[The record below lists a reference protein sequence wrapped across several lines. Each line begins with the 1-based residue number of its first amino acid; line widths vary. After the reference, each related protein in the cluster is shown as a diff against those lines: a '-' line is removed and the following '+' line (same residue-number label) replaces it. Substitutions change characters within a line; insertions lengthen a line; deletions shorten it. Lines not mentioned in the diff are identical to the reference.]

1 MDLAQE
7 GKERVVIMSDKI
19 DSMQNLKEIVIN
31 ELRPENFCVTT
42 NPGEPVETIRNTLVQ
57 DLYALEDFDELQF
70 RNLRVDVFGKVSQTK
85 IFSMSILSFLQY
97 FLTSEILRCY
107 RMELGRR
114 IISITLESNSG
125 RFGAF

>member
-7 GKERVVIMSDKI
+7 GKERVVDMSDKI

-31 ELRPENFCVTT
+31 ELRPENFCVTQ

-85 IFSMSILSFLQY
+85 IFSMSILSF
-97 FLTSEILRCY
+97 SCN
-107 RMELGRR
+107 
-114 IISITLESNSG
+114 IS
-125 RFGAF
+125 